1 MIGGTLLAGRKMYN
15 NHLVKTGQA
24 SANLQA
30 RYKYGSQKQ
39 QAMFRKG
46 QGIQDS
52 TRQLTSQQQIA
63 DARSQAQTTTTL
75 DNIKSLGYQNNTNVT
90 NLDYKLALNNY
101 RTKFD
106 LIFLDPP
113 YKLDCCNEIIFAIE
127 NKDLLT
133 PDGLIVCEVDSNTI
147 INETDNFEIC
157 KEREYGIRKVYI
169 LRRR

>member
-1 MIGGTLLAGRKMYN
+1 MNSAYKNTLVEKGLIKETFPF
-15 NHLVKTGQA
+15 VKRGELPEFDTISG
-24 SANLQA
+24 
-30 RYKYGSQKQ
+30 K
-39 QAMFRKG
+39 F
-46 QGIQDS
+46 
-52 TRQLTSQQQIA
+52 
-63 DARSQAQTTTTL
+63 
-75 DNIKSLGYQNNTNVT
+75 KSSGYQNNINVT

-157 KEREYGIRKVYI
+157 KETYKNITSIVGYCLEVVTLSCQRIQIPGVG
-169 LRRR
+169 